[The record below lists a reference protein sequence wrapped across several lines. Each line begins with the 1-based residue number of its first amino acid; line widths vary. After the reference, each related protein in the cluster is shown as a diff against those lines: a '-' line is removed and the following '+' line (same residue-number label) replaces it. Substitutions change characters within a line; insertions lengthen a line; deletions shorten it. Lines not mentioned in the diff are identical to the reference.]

1 MRTSIIAFALGV
13 WLCQRLPVLPG
24 PGWMLIASSI
34 SIAVGMVVL
43 RVDRTD
49 RRRRAVVCLLALA
62 VGILWAAVRAHLRL
76 SDELPMH
83 LEGRDVVVIGVVDE
97 LPQRLEGGVRFV
109 LRVESSAEPVPPRI
123 LLSWYGARGRRGEQT
138 DDGGE
143 PPDVHAGE
151 RWKLAV
157 RLKRPHGFANP
168 DGFDYEAW
176 LLERGARATGS
187 VRGKREN
194 VLLDPL
200 VQGPMVF
207 VHRLRESI
215 RERFLATLPDAE
227 YAGVLVALAIGDQNG
242 IPQAQWT
249 VFRKT
254 GISHLVSISGLHV
267 SLAGLMVG
275 GLVGW
280 CWRRVP
286 RLTLRCPARK
296 AAAVA
301 GLAVAAGYALL
312 AGLGIPTQRSL
323 IMLAVVAAAMLLGRE
338 TAGSRV
344 IAAALLGVLIVDPWA
359 VLSAGFWLSFGAVA
373 VILYLLSGRLQRAS
387 GWRAAVV
394 TQIGITVAT
403 IPALLVLFNAFSLV
417 SPVANALAIPLVS
430 FLVTPLALLAIGL
443 PHASILELAHWL
455 TGLMM
460 GALEWLG
467 ALPFAM
473 WQQAAPP
480 PLLAAAG
487 VIGVAWL
494 MLPRGTPGRYAGALA
509 VLPMLTWSPP
519 RPAEGEFRVTVLDVG
534 HGLAVHV
541 QTAEHDLVY
550 DAGPTYGPGAD
561 AGSRVIL
568 PYLAASGIT
577 RLDRLLISHDDL
589 DHTGGMGALLDG
601 VRVLGVTSNLPEDRV
616 RELDVVAALPC
627 QAGERWR
634 WDGVDF
640 EVLHPVPDR
649 PPQGDNDGS
658 CVLKIVAPGASAL
671 LTGDIERSAE
681 RSLVARSGPKLASD
695 VVVVPHHGS
704 RSSSSPAFVEAVGA
718 EVAVFSVGNLNPFR
732 HPHPAVWARWDASGA
747 RPWRTDSQGA
757 VRIDVTADG
766 VRTSAQR
773 MLDARYW
780 HGH

>member
-13 WLCQRLPVLPG
+13 WLCQRLPTLAEV
-24 PGWMLIASSI
+24 GWLLLASSI
-34 SIAVGMVVL
+34 SAAVGVVAL
-43 RVDRTD
+43 RANRSD
-49 RRRRAVVCLLALA
+49 RRRRAVVCLLALV
-62 VGILWAAVRAHLRL
+62 VGVLWAAARAHLRL

-83 LEGRDVVVIGVVDE
+83 LEGRDVVVTGVVDE

-109 LRVESSAEPVPPRI
+109 LHVEASAEPVPARI
-123 LLSWYGARGRRGEQT
+123 LLSWYGAHGRRGEQA
-138 DDGGE
+138 DDAGG
-143 PPDVHAGE
+143 PPEVRAGE

-168 DGFDYEAW
+168 EGFDYEAW
-176 LLERGARATGS
+176 LLERGVRATGY

-200 VQGPMVF
+200 VRGPMVF

-215 RERFLATLPDAE
+215 RERFLATLPDAA

-242 IPQAQWT
+242 ITQAQWT

-296 AAAVA
+296 AAAIT
-301 GLAVAAGYALL
+301 GLVVAAGYALL

-323 IMLAVVAAAMLLGRE
+323 VMLAVVAAAMVLGRE

-344 IAAALLGVLIVDPWA
+344 LAVALLCVLIVDPWA
-359 VLSAGFWLSFGAVA
+359 VLSAGFWLSFGAIA
-373 VILYLLSGRLQRAS
+373 VILYLLSGRLQPAS

-417 SPVANALAIPLVS
+417 SPIANAFAIPLVS
-430 FLVTPLALLAIGL
+430 FVVTPLALFAIVL
-443 PHASILELAHWL
+443 PHAPILELAHWI
-455 TGLMM
+455 TALMM
-460 GALEWLG
+460 RALEWLA

-487 VIGVAWL
+487 VIGVAWM

-509 VLPMLTWSPP
+509 VVPMLTWSPP
-519 RPAEGEFRVTVLDVG
+519 RPAEGEFRMTVLDVG
-534 HGLAVHV
+534 HGLAVHL

-550 DAGPTYGPGAD
+550 DAGPAYGPGAD
-561 AGSRVIL
+561 AGSRVII
-568 PYLAASGIT
+568 PYLAASGVGRI
-577 RLDRLLISHDDL
+577 DRLVVSHDDL
-589 DHTGGMGALLDG
+589 DHTGGMDALLDA
-601 VRVLGVTSNLPEDRV
+601 VRVLALISNLPEERLQRAGV
-616 RELDVVAALPC
+616 AAALPC
-627 QAGERWR
+627 GIAEQWH

-640 EVLHPVPDR
+640 EVLHPAPDQLSGR
-649 PPQGDNDGS
+649 DNDAS
-658 CVLKIVAPGASAL
+658 CVLKITAPAGSAL
-671 LTGDIERSAE
+671 LAGDIERAAE
-681 RSLVARSGPKLASD
+681 RSLVARAGPKLASD
-695 VVVVPHHGS
+695 VIVVPHHGS
-704 RSSSSPAFVEAVGA
+704 RSSSSPAFVEAVRA

-732 HPHPAVWARWDASGA
+732 HPHPAVWARWAASGA
-747 RPWRTDSQGA
+747 QNWRTDSQGA
-757 VRIDVTADG
+757 VRIDATASG

-773 MLDARYW
+773 LLDARYW
-780 HGH
+780 YGR

>member
-1 MRTSIIAFALGV
+1 MRTSIIAYALGV
-13 WLCQRLPVLPG
+13 WLCQRLPVLPS
-24 PGWMLIASSI
+24 PGWMLCASAI
-34 SIAVGMVVL
+34 SAAGGIVAWN
-43 RVDRTD
+43 
-49 RRRRAVVCLLALA
+49 RARNGGWRKTVICLLAL
-62 VGILWAAVRAHLRL
+62 VLGTLWAAARAHLRL

-83 LEGRDVVVIGVVDE
+83 LEGRDVVVTGVVDE

-109 LRVESSAEPVPPRI
+109 LHVESSAQSVPARI
-123 LLSWYGARGRRGEQT
+123 LLSWYGARGRGGEQA
-138 DDGGE
+138 DDGDE
-143 PPDVHAGE
+143 PPDVRPGE

-176 LLERGARATGS
+176 LLERGIRATGY

-194 VLLDPL
+194 VLLDPF
-200 VQGPMVF
+200 VRGPMVF

-215 RERFLATLPDAE
+215 RERFLATLPDAA

-242 IPQAQWT
+242 IPHAQWT

-286 RLTLRCPARK
+286 RLTLRCPARN
-296 AAAVA
+296 AAAIT
-301 GLAVAAGYALL
+301 GLVVAAGYALL

-323 IMLAVVAAAMLLGRE
+323 VMLAVVAAAMVLGRE

-344 IAAALLGVLIVDPWA
+344 IALALLCVLIVDPWA
-359 VLSAGFWLSFGAVA
+359 VLSAGFWLSFGAIA
-373 VILYLLSGRLQRAS
+373 VILYLLSGRLQPAS

-417 SPVANALAIPLVS
+417 SPVANAFAIPLVS
-430 FLVTPLALLAIGL
+430 FLVTPLALLAIVL
-443 PHASILELAHWL
+443 PHAWILELAHWL
-455 TGLMM
+455 TEMM
-460 GALEWLG
+460 MRALEWL
-467 ALPFAM
+467 AAFPFAM

-487 VIGVAWL
+487 VIGVAWM

-509 VLPMLTWSPP
+509 VVPMLTWSPP
-519 RPAEGEFRVTVLDVG
+519 RPAEGEFRMTVLDVG
-534 HGLAVHV
+534 HGLAVHL
-541 QTAEHDLVY
+541 QTAKHDLVY
-550 DAGPTYGPGAD
+550 DTGPAYGPGAD
-561 AGSRVIL
+561 AGSRVII
-568 PYLAASGIT
+568 PYLAAGGVGRI
-577 RLDRLLISHDDL
+577 DRLVVSHDDL
-589 DHTGGMGALLDG
+589 DHTGGMDALLDA
-601 VRVLGVTSNLPEDRV
+601 VRVLALTSNLPEERLK
-616 RELDVVAALPC
+616 RADVAPALPC
-627 QAGERWR
+627 GIAEQWH

-640 EVLHPVPDR
+640 EVLHPAPDQLSGR
-649 PPQGDNDGS
+649 DNDTS
-658 CVLKIVAPGASAL
+658 CVLKITAPAGSAL
-671 LTGDIERSAE
+671 LAGDIERAAE
-681 RSLVARSGPKLASD
+681 RSLVTRVGPKLASD
-695 VVVVPHHGS
+695 VIVVPHHGS

-732 HPHPAVWARWDASGA
+732 HPHPAVWARWAASGA
-747 RPWRTDSQGA
+747 QNWRTDSQGA
-757 VRIDVTADG
+757 VRIDATASG
-766 VRTSAQR
+766 VRTSGQR
-773 MLDARYW
+773 LLDARYW
-780 HGH
+780 YGR